1 MTELEKNGQNGQR
14 PVALSVL
21 CVLSFIGSGM
31 SALSNLFVYLN
42 HGMVKETIESGTLG
56 EMGIDLSFVLRI
68 DRIYFLLGGLLNI
81 ISFTGVRHMW
91 SLRKAG
97 FHLYA
102 ISQLLI
108 LIVSTI
114 YVYKPS
120 GVFPG
125 FDLLLA
131 SFFILLYLRFREI
144 MN

>member
-1 MTELEKNGQNGQR
+1 MTELETNKNQLKR
-14 PVALSVL
+14 PVALTVL

-31 SALSNLFVYLN
+31 TALSNLFVYLN
-42 HGMVKETIESGTLG
+42 HGTVKETIESGMLG
-56 EMGIDLSFVLRI
+56 EMGIDISFILRI
-68 DRIYFLLGGLLNI
+68 DRVYFLLSGLLNI

-102 ISQLLI
+102 ISQLLL

-144 MN
+144 MS